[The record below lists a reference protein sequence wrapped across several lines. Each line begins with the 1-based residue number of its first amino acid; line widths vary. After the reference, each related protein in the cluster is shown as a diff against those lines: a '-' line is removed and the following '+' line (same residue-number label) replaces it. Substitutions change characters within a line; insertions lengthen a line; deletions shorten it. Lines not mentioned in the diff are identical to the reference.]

1 MKRLDKVSV
10 KAKVNILKRMDE
22 NTIKLLAEREFQ
34 MLVMEMRPKGFRMSW
49 QVSRYIVEHKLG
61 RKYKFISGLL
71 DFENSYS
78 SWTFKGGISP
88 KYYARL
94 CRALN
99 LANKK
104 TDSYVRDFTPYAEV
118 YGY

>member
-1 MKRLDKVSV
+1 MTEMKYM
-10 KAKVNILKRMDE
+10 NE
-22 NTIKLLAEREFQ
+22 QQIKLQAEREFQ
-34 MLVMEMRPKGFRMSW
+34 MLVREMRPKGFRMSW

-61 RKYKFISGLL
+61 AKYKFISGLL

-88 KYYARL
+88 AYYARL
-94 CRALN
+94 CRELK

-104 TDSYVRDFTPYAEV
+104 TDSYVREFTPYAEV

>member
-1 MKRLDKVSV
+1 M
-10 KAKVNILKRMDE
+10 KAKVNGMKRMDE